1 MTSSPPS
8 VESADDLEAA
18 VRKLRTQDF
27 MMVANDGLDERRF
40 HFVKLFDVLELI
52 AADRKAQRQT
62 IENAQAEIYSVWSHG
77 GNLNVLQL
85 NHLEAAMKEL
95 SKLEAGPQP
104 KQEREPR

>member
-18 VRKLRTQDF
+18 VEKILWGYGVSFKSKEAT
-27 MMVANDGLDERRF
+27 
-40 HFVKLFDVLELI
+40 VKIIELI
-52 AADRKAQRQT
+52 ADDRKAQRQT

-77 GNLNVLQL
+77 GNLNALQL

-95 SKLEAGPQP
+95 SKLEAGSQP
-104 KQEREPR
+104 KQEQSRA